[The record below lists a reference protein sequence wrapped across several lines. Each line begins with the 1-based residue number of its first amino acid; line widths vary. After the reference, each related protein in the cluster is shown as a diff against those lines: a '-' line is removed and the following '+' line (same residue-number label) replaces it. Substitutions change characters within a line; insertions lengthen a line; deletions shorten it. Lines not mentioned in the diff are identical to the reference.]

1 MDVTC
6 INAMNE
12 ANDIYMSDNK
22 NYIHTH
28 YAPFSR
34 QGFIRM
40 YLQEK
45 NTIKINEEL
54 ITIKLLF
61 WIYY

>member
-1 MDVTC
+1 
-6 INAMNE
+6 MNE